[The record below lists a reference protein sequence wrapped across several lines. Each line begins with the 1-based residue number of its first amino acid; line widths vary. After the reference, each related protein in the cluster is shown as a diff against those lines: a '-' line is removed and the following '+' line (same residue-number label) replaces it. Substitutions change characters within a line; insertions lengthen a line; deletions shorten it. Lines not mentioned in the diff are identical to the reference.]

1 MAGKQCTRAQ
11 SRHAIRG
18 STRHTRVETS
28 RGGRPRWRSRVRVHY
43 AAAAAASSPA
53 DSAILSGTEVTD
65 SRSASGLDAVLS
77 RAASGLAA
85 AAGFAAL
92 EVRDSRMA
100 LARASAEL
108 FPPMAPSTAISIG
121 GCDGSGGEG
130 GGDWRGE
137 EQVGGRG
144 GVRSRVISRLLLG
157 DLTCVWS
164 LVILRVVRA

>member
-130 GGDWRGE
+130 GRGL
-137 EQVGGRG
+137 
-144 GVRSRVISRLLLG
+144 VRSKLVGEAACDLG
-157 DLTCVWS
+157 
-164 LVILRVVRA
+164 